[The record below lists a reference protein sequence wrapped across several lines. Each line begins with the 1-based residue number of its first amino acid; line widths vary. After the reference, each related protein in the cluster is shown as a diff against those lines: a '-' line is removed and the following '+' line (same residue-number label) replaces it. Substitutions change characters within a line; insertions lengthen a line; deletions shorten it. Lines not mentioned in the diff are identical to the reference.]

1 MQGTK
6 EDRVGGDEHMAVVE
20 EFCYAVK
27 DKWPHAL
34 IQFEDFQTD
43 RAFAILEKLQDKVL
57 CFNDDIQVCSSY
69 FPSWVVYSLSK
80 SIAAMVGN

>member
-1 MQGTK
+1 
-6 EDRVGGDEHMAVVE
+6 MAVVE

-43 RAFAILEKLQDKVL
+43 KAFAILEKLQDKVL
-57 CFNDDIQVCSSY
+57 CFNDDIQVAH
-69 FPSWVVYSLSK
+69 PSK
-80 SIAAMVGN
+80 